1 MTKTAFHL
9 SNFAT
14 HTPTPLLAQSNLCT
28 KPSKRKLINSRCRC
42 LLRLP
47 STSSPT
53 STKSGSLVF
62 ITYSEKSKI
71 AKSHILSWQTCST
84 TKNTKCKATLI
95 ITKWT
100 NFPTWW
106 SSLALS
112 WKTTS
117 SISGIGWA
125 LTLPTTS
132 FRRETKMAEPGEL
145 AFLLV

>member
-1 MTKTAFHL
+1 MRMTAFRL

-14 HTPTPLLAQSNLCT
+14 HTPTLLLAPGNLCT
-28 KPSKRKLINSRCRC
+28 KPSKNKFINSRCRYP
-42 LLRLP
+42 LLLP
-47 STSSPT
+47 STSSQT
-53 STKSGSLVF
+53 STKLGSHVF
-62 ITYSEKSKI
+62 TTYSEKSKI

-84 TKNTKCKATLI
+84 TKNTRYKVTLT

-100 NFPTWW
+100 NFLTWW
-106 SSLALS
+106 SSSALS

-145 AFLLV
+145 AFLLG